1 MLADV
6 VAMPSVM
13 PEPFGRTSIE
23 AQAMG
28 RPVVAFDHGG
38 ARGTHEYLRIVIRT

>member
-6 VAMPSVM
+6 VAMPSTI
-13 PEPFGRTSIE
+13 PEPFGRVSLE

-28 RPVVAFDHGG
+28 RPVVAFKHGG
-38 ARGTHEYLRIVIRT
+38 N